1 MAIFLA
7 LGMVLVA
14 ILLLSSER
22 IPVEVSSLAIVVLLV
37 VSGLVSAREALAGFS
52 SETAIFIF
60 ALLALTQGLGATGV
74 MQLLGR
80 RLVFFARFGPW
91 ALTAVL
97 LVAVC
102 AFSSVASNTAVT
114 AAFLPIVTSSAV
126 KAHVPSSRL
135 LMPMAFASM
144 LGGTL
149 FLFGTSTNLVTS
161 AAMEDLGLGRIGFAE
176 LTPVGLPLAVVGLL
190 VTALLTRKLLP
201 ARRDAEDESPLVQRQ
216 YFTEAVLTP
225 RSRFVDRPL
234 GGLASGLRA
243 SIRGLVREGT
253 VLPPEPGT
261 VLRPEDHL
269 ILAGSL
275 QDILRV
281 KDLRSIGLRAE
292 RLGTSGKGAAMTLAE
307 VAVPPASSLVQQSL
321 SACRFAERYG
331 LVVLALHRHP
341 ALQRLHHQLDL
352 SCSLEGGDCLK
363 NIPLA
368 AGDVLLL
375 SGPEAR
381 VRALARDE
389 ALTVLGG
396 VGYQRPRYERA
407 PLAIA
412 IFAGTV
418 LAAGLRLTS
427 PAIAGLA
434 GMLLM
439 VATGCLD
446 SRTAFRVD
454 WRVVILIGALLALG
468 RAMENSGAGEFLA
481 RRILPLAGV
490 IGPVGVLGVLML
502 TTLLL
507 SIPMSNQA
515 AALVMLPVA
524 VHAALELGLEPRT
537 FAMGICLSA
546 SCAFLTPLEPSAALV
561 YGPGRYRFRDFL
573 RVGAPLTGVM
583 LLLLTVLVPVVWPF
597 TRG

>member
-1 MAIFLA
+1 MAIYLA
-7 LGMVLVA
+7 LGMVLA
-14 ILLLSSER
+14 AIILLSIER
-22 IPVEVSSLAIVVLLV
+22 IPMEVSSLAIVVLLV
-37 VSGLVSAREALAGFS
+37 ASGLVSAREALAGFS
-52 SETAIFIF
+52 SETVVFIF
-60 ALLALTQGLGATGV
+60 ALLAMTQGLGATGV

-80 RLVFFARFGPW
+80 RLVHFARFGPG
-91 ALTAVL
+91 VL
-97 LVAVC
+97 LGLLLAAVC

-114 AAFLPIVTSSAV
+114 AAFLPIATSPAV
-126 KAHVPSSRL
+126 NAHVPASRL

-144 LGGTL
+144 LGGTI

-161 AAMEDLGLGRIGFAE
+161 AAMDDMGLGRIGFAE
-176 LTPVGLPLAVVGLL
+176 LTPVGLPLAVVGIL
-190 VTALLTRKLLP
+190 VTVLLTRRLVP
-201 ARRDAEDESPLVQRQ
+201 ARRDAEGEASLVQRE
-216 YFTEAVLTP
+216 YLTEAVLTP
-225 RSRFVDRPL
+225 RSRFMGRPL
-234 GGLASGLRA
+234 RDLTAALRA
-243 SIRGLVREGT
+243 SVRGLVRDGR

-261 VLRPEDHL
+261 VLRAEDHL

-281 KDLRSIGLRAE
+281 KDLRSVGLRAE
-292 RLGTSGKGAAMTLAE
+292 RGSTSGQGGAMNLVE
-307 VAVPPASSLVQQSL
+307 VSVPPASALVQRSL
-321 SACRFAERYG
+321 RALRFAERYG

-341 ALQRLHHQLDL
+341 
-352 SCSLEGGDCLK
+352 SLLPCFEGGDCMK

-381 VRALARDE
+381 VRELARDGE
-389 ALTVLGG
+389 LIVLGG
-396 VGYQRPRYERA
+396 VGYQRPRYGRA
-407 PLAIA
+407 PLALV
-412 IFAGTV
+412 IFAGAL

-434 GMLLM
+434 GMLVM

-446 SRTAFRVD
+446 ARAAFRVD
-454 WRVVILIGALLALG
+454 WRVILLIGALLALG
-468 RAMENSGAGEFLA
+468 RAVEDSGAGGFLA
-481 RRILPLAGV
+481 RQLLPLAGV
-490 IGPVGVLGVLML
+490 AGPAGLLCVLML

-524 VHAALELGLEPRT
+524 VHAALALGLEPRT
-537 FAMGICLSA
+537 FAMGVCLSA

-583 LLLLTVLVPVVWPF
+583 LVLLTLLVPLVWPF
-597 TRG
+597 TRS